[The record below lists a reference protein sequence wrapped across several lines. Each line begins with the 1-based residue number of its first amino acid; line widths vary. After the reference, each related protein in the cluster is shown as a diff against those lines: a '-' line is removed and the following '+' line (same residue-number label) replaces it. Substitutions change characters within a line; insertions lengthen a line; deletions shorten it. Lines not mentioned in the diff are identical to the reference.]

1 MEELDARV
9 GLAEQREHHVEAAGV
24 QRVDVEAA
32 ADLLGPYTWRKDVF
46 GGGHGRAWQR
56 KYRHELEHALLADVL
71 LDHALRLGLPAL
83 VALRGR
89 GHVHVARRDVPDPQR
104 VVDADVEDAGRDLRG
119 LHCAAAAAR
128 K

>member
-1 MEELDARV
+1 MSSRASK
-9 GLAEQREHHVEAAGV
+9 
-24 QRVDVEAA
+24 
-32 ADLLGPYTWRKDVF
+32 WRN
-46 GGGHGRAWQR
+46 
-56 KYRHELEHALLADVL
+56 YRHELKHALLADVL

-89 GHVHVARRDVPDPQR
+89 GRVHIARSNVSDPKR